1 MNTKHI
7 IFLLLMAS
15 LIACSENIEDER
27 ASIPN
32 DIGVVEDYIPVE
44 FSVSDL
50 RTIDFTRAATSIVSF
65 DASEI
70 VKVFVKPDGA
80 TTYTDYD
87 YTTAT
92 AGQSVSLTAPA
103 TPPYYPPGAN
113 TTVEAYAYYPST
125 ASTSFSVQLDQTS
138 DANYKASDLMYAD
151 NRTVTK
157 GATDGHDHL
166 AMAHQMAQLAITA
179 QAQAGSGISITRVE
193 VIAKTDVTFDP
204 APTATDRVTT
214 TGSANTI
221 IALNGGGTGYVL
233 IPPQIINGVVI
244 KVVTGAGTSDLI
256 ATYAFTGTG
265 NFESGNSYA
274 IDLTVS
280 PDQLGFTTAIN
291 NWNGVG
297 SVNVTPA
304 GNLTISAINAQ
315 EYTGSALTPSF
326 TVKKGDET
334 VDPSLYDVTW
344 VNNVNAGKAYIIV
357 AGKGTQEG
365 AVGMASF
372 TITPAN
378 GKIEYAVTSVSEPYG
393 TLPFTHPLRN
403 FDTRTES
410 QYVGLNADGEVTYVS
425 SDPTVATVNPA
436 SGEVTLLK
444 AGTTRITATATNGA
458 NYVYSVSQ
466 GDNTAYYDLTVTR
479 APATISFGYPTPT
492 EPWTT
497 GTYTQAVTDTGDAT
511 DNGDVT
517 YSVPATNDPNN
528 TCGATIIDASTGE
541 VSFTK
546 SGSVV
551 VTATVASAN
560 TDCYTYSSTTATY
573 TLNVTKIDH
582 DLTLSAT
589 SGSVGAGSSATI
601 TVSDCHDTS
610 LLSASATAG
619 NTIRVGSI
627 SVSGN
632 TITVPTNGITPAN
645 VTVTVTCAANDYYN
659 AASTTYALEI
669 TGSVD
674 IKMNPLW
681 YVAEYNMTNLPSSS
695 TLTMGSTMNQC
706 YFYSW
711 ADAMAKFS
719 NNTTSKLAYY
729 WGNKTIQNQSGT
741 WHLPTVY
748 EMNSIIPSTI
758 SPIQYI
764 ASSTCVSLHSIAA
777 NDGTGALFSE
787 TVNLSFGYNDVTKG
801 TNGTYMTENSYWYR
815 KNARELYA
823 VRYCGSNF
831 CSIWKYERTGSQSSN
846 NLVLTITCKLL
857 GVSLTTSQ
865 ASSIYGTNESKWT
878 AEFDNLEFTVANSS
892 IDNTNGAVQRKFYG
906 AGDRSGSG
914 PSAADNGDKGAGWY
928 WTATEGRTKDNSSL
942 TNANHLYFYDES
954 TIATYHGSGKIWGFP
969 VRLFRDN

>member
-1 MNTKHI
+1 
-7 IFLLLMAS
+7 MAS
-15 LIACSENIEDER
+15 LFACSENIEEEQ
-27 ASIPN
+27 ATIPTN
-32 DIGVVEDYIPVE
+32 IDVVDDLVPVQ
-44 FSVSDL
+44 FSVSDQ
-50 RTIDFTRAATSIVSF
+50 RVIDFTRASTSIISF
-65 DASEI
+65 DASET

-80 TTYTDYD
+80 SNYTDYD
-87 YTTAT
+87 YTTAA
-92 AGQSVSLTAPA
+92 AGQSVNLTAPA
-103 TPPYYPPGAN
+103 TPPYYPPGAS

-125 ASTSFSVQLDQTS
+125 ASTSFSVQSDQTS
-138 DANYKASDLMYAD
+138 DAAYKLSDLMYAD

-179 QAQAGSGISITRVE
+179 QAQAGSGISISRVE

-204 APTATDRVTT
+204 DPTATNRVTT
-214 TGSANTI
+214 TGSAGTI
-221 IALNGGGTGYVL
+221 IALNGAGTGYVV

-244 KVVTGAGTSDLI
+244 KVVTGAGTADLI

-274 IDLTVS
+274 IDLSVS

-393 TLPFTHPLRN
+393 TLPFTHPLSN
-403 FDTRTES
+403 HDTRPGQTGQS
-410 QYVGLNADGEVTYVS
+410 ADGEVTYVS

-497 GTYTQAVTDTGDAT
+497 GTYTQTVTDTGDAT
-511 DNGDVT
+511 TNGTVT
-517 YSVPATNDPNN
+517 YSVPAINDANN
-528 TCGATIIDASTGE
+528 TCGATINSSTGE
-541 VSFTK
+541 VTFTK

-560 TDCYTYSSTTATY
+560 TDCYTYSSTTASY

-582 DLTLSAT
+582 PLTLSAT
-589 SGSVGAGSSATI
+589 SGSVGAGSNATI
-601 TVSDCHDTS
+601 TVYDCHDAS
-610 LLSASATAG
+610 LLSAAATAG

-645 VTVTVTCAANDYYN
+645 VTITVTCAANDNYN

-681 YVAEYNMTNLPSSS
+681 YVAQYNMKTTRNTTPLY
-695 TLTMGSTMNQC
+695 MGSTVTEG

-711 ADAMAKFS
+711 NDAMSMFS
-719 NNTTSKLAYY
+719 NSTTSKMGYY
-729 WGNKTIQNQSGT
+729 WGNKTISGQSGT
-741 WHLPTVY
+741 WHLPSAY
-748 EMNSIIPSTI
+748 EFNSIIPSCVDPT
-758 SPIQYI
+758 YT
-764 ASSTCVSLHSIAA
+764 STDRYVNIPSITSG
-777 NDGTGALFSE
+777 DGYGALFSS
-787 TVNLSFGYNDVTKG
+787 VSLNLCFGYDDTTKG
-801 TNGTYMTENSYWYR
+801 TSGTFMKESSYWYR
-815 KNARELYA
+815 KNAGEIYA
-823 VRYCGSNF
+823 IRYCGTNF
-831 CSIWKYERTGSQSSN
+831 CSVWKYKMTGSYSSR
-846 NLVLTITCKLL
+846 NLILTITSKLL
-857 GVSLTTSQ
+857 GTALTTSEV
-865 ASSIYGTNESKWT
+865 STIYGTNESKWT
-878 AEFDNLEFTVANSS
+878 AEFENLDFNSVGV
-892 IDNTNGAVQRKFYG
+892 DETNGAVQRQFYG
-906 AGDRSGSG
+906 AGDYSSGYSTTA
-914 PSAADNGDKGAGWY
+914 SNNADAGMGWY
-928 WTATEGRTKDNSSL
+928 WTATEGCTKNSSTTF
-942 TNANHLYFYDES
+942 TNGNLLYFTGVETMYTS
-954 TIATYHGSGKIWGFP
+954 HGTNKSCGFTI
-969 VRLFRDN
+969 RLFRDN

>member
-1 MNTKHI
+1 
-7 IFLLLMAS
+7 MA
-15 LIACSENIEDER
+15 CTENIEEER
-27 ASIPN
+27 VSIPT
-32 DIGVVEDYIPVE
+32 DIDVAEDYIPVE

-65 DASEI
+65 DASET

-80 TTYTDYD
+80 ANYTDYD
-87 YTTAT
+87 YTTAA
-92 AGQSVSLTAPA
+92 AGQSVNLTAPA

-125 ASTSFSVQLDQTS
+125 AGTSFSVQLDQTS
-138 DANYKASDLMYAD
+138 NAAYKLSDLMYAD

-193 VIAKTDVTFDP
+193 VIAKTDVSFDP

-233 IPPQIINGVVI
+233 VPPQIINGVVI

-393 TLPFTHPLRN
+393 TLPFIHPLRN
-403 FDTRTES
+403 FDTRTEP
-410 QYVGLNADGEVTYVS
+410 QYAGLNADGEVTYVS

-466 GDNTAYYDLTVTR
+466 GDNTTYYDLTVTR
-479 APATISFGYPTPT
+479 APATISFGYPTRT

-497 GTYTQAVTDTGDAT
+497 GTYTQTVTDTGDAK
-511 DNGDVT
+511 DNGYVT
-517 YSVPATNDPNN
+517 YSVPATNDANN
-528 TCGATIIDASTGE
+528 TCGATIINSSTGE

-551 VTATVASAN
+551 VTATIPSAN
-560 TDCYTYSSTTATY
+560 TDCYTYSSTTASY

-582 DLTLSAT
+582 ALTLSAT
-589 SGSVGAGSSATI
+589 SGSVGAGSNATI
-601 TVSDCHDTS
+601 TVSDCHDET
-610 LLSASATAG
+610 LLSAAATAG

-645 VTVTVTCAANDYYN
+645 VTITVTCDANDYYN
-659 AASTTYALEI
+659 AASTTYALTI

-681 YVAEYNMTNLPSSS
+681 YVAQYNMTNSPSSS
-695 TLTMGSTMNQC
+695 TLTMGSTMTQC
-706 YFYSW
+706 YYYSW

-719 NNTTSKLAYY
+719 NNSTSKIAYY
-729 WGNKTIQNQSGT
+729 WGNKVISGQSGT
-741 WHLPTVY
+741 WHLPTAY
-748 EMNSIIPSTI
+748 EFNSIVPSCVNPT
-758 SPIQYI
+758 SFSDGSGPSLDDI
-764 ASSTCVSLHSIAA
+764 AGS
-777 NDGTGALFSE
+777 DGTGALFNAS
-787 TVNLSFGYNDVTKG
+787 VNLSFGYNDATKG
-801 TNGTYMTENSYWYR
+801 TSGTYMKESSYWYR
-815 KNARELYA
+815 KTAREIYA
-823 VRYCGSNF
+823 VRYCGTNF
-831 CSIWKYERTGSQSSN
+831 CSIWKYKKTGSTTDV
-846 NLVLTITCKLL
+846 VLTITSKLL
-857 GVSLTTSQ
+857 GTALTTSQ
-865 ASSIYGTNESKWT
+865 ASSIYGTDESKWA
-878 AEFDNLEFTVANSS
+878 AEFDNLDLTSGNSY
-892 IDNTNGAVQRKFYG
+892 IDNTNGAVQRQFYA
-906 AGDRSGSG
+906 AGDNNTGTNQSASGAYSDG
-914 PSAADNGDKGAGWY
+914 YY
-928 WTATEGRTKDNSSL
+928 WTATEGCTKTSETTF
-942 TNANHLYFYDES
+942 TNGNHFWFYSDS
-954 TIATYHGSGKIWGFP
+954 VIKVFHSSGKYWGFP
-969 VRLFRDN
+969 IRLFRDN